1 MIRERLKML
10 NADDVSR
17 ILGRAPAAVPV
28 IAAQTQPTQRAGVG
42 AQFIAPSVGVAERP
56 VQATPSSPGRRQADA
71 PTNYAAGPSR
81 DSRGSGDE
89 TLRPSMPP
97 PSPPV
102 GFRRGVLLVRSGPST
117 GMRFEITAPRIIIG
131 RRSADAS
138 SSNLDVPVMQL
149 DDGRISRYH
158 AEIFAR
164 PDGHQVSLYIRDMGS
179 ANGTW
184 LNGRQLGGEPVRLQE
199 GAEIQV
205 GPDSMLSFRVI

>member
-1 MIRERLKML
+1 M
-10 NADDVSR
+10 
-17 ILGRAPAAVPV
+17 
-28 IAAQTQPTQRAGVG
+28 
-42 AQFIAPSVGVAERP
+42 GVAERP
-56 VQATPSSPGRRQADA
+56 AQAARELIDA
-71 PTNYAAGPSR
+71 PQAP
-81 DSRGSGDE
+81 
-89 TLRPSMPP
+89 LRAPRAESTVI
-97 PSPPV
+97 SPPA

-131 RRSADAS
+131 RRSADPS

-164 PDGHQVSLYIRDMGS
+164 PDGLQVSLYIHDMGS

-184 LNGRQLGGEPVRLQE
+184 FNGRQLGGEPVRLQD